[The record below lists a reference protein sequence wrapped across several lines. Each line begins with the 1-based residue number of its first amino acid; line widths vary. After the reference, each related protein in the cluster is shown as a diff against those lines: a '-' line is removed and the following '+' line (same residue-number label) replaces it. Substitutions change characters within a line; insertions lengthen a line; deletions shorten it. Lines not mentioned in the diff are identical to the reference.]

1 MKIVRSLAP
10 IEASK
15 PAVAMAVGFFDGV
28 HLGHQRVI
36 ALCREQAARE
46 QAETWVLTFDPHP
59 LQVVQPDR
67 APKLLTNLPARL
79 DLLRAQGIDGCMVI
93 PFTTEFSKLNPEE
106 FLNHLISHIP
116 GLRAVVIG
124 DNWRFGRGAS
134 GNVDLLRKLSRSYNF
149 HVTVADP
156 VLLDGEVVSSSRI
169 REAVDAGR
177 LGDAESMLGRRHAL
191 AGRVVDGLKR
201 GRHLGFPT
209 ANLDLHG
216 YAIPPPGIYAALV
229 HRDGHAA
236 QEGAVYLP
244 AGNPAQPGLLEV
256 HLLDFAGDLYG
267 HYLSVEFVRK
277 IRDDHL
283 RFEREPD
290 LKQQIANDVSAI
302 REILKDLP

>member
-15 PAVAMAVGFFDGV
+15 PAVTMAIGFFDGV

-46 QAETWVLTFDPHP
+46 HAETWVLTFDPHP
-59 LQVVQPDR
+59 LQVVQPAR
-67 APKLLTNLPARL
+67 APKLLTNLTARL

-93 PFTTEFSKLNPEE
+93 PFTPEFSKLNPEE

-116 GLRAVVIG
+116 DLRAVVIG

-134 GNVDLLRKLSRSYNF
+134 GNVDLLRKLSRNYNF
-149 HVTVADP
+149 HVTVAEP
-156 VLLDGEVVSSSRI
+156 VLLNSEVVSSSRI

-177 LGDAESMLGRRHAL
+177 LADAEHMLGRRHAL
-191 AGRVVDGLKR
+191 AGRVVDGMKR

-216 YAIPPPGIYAALV
+216 YALPPSGIYAALV

-236 QEGAVYLP
+236 QAGAVYLP
-244 AGNPAQPGLLEV
+244 EGNAAQPGLLEV

-267 HYLSVEFVRK
+267 HYLSVEFVQK
-277 IRDDHL
+277 IREDNL
-283 RFEREPD
+283 RFEREQD
-290 LKQQIANDVSAI
+290 LKQQIANDVVAI
-302 REILKDLP
+302 RELLGALP

>member
-10 IEASK
+10 IEAGK

-28 HLGHQRVI
+28 HAGHQRVI

-46 QAETWVLTFDPHP
+46 HAETWVLTFDPHP
-59 LQVVQPDR
+59 LQVVQPAR
-67 APKLLTNLPARL
+67 APKLLTNLTARL

-93 PFTTEFSKLNPEE
+93 PFTPEFSTLNPEE

-124 DNWRFGRGAS
+124 ENWRFGRGAS
-134 GNVDLLRKLSRSYNF
+134 GNVGLLRKLSRNYNF

-156 VLLDGEVVSSSRI
+156 VMLDGEVVSSSRI
-169 REAVDAGR
+169 REAIDAGH
-177 LGDAESMLGRRHAL
+177 LADAEKMLGRRHAL
-191 AGRVVDGLKR
+191 AGRVVDGMKR

-209 ANLDLHG
+209 ANLDVRGHAL
-216 YAIPPPGIYAALV
+216 PPPGIYAALV

-236 QEGAVYLP
+236 QGGAVYLP
-244 AGNPAQPGLLEV
+244 DGNTAQPGLLEV

-267 HYLSVEFVRK
+267 HYLSVEFVQK
-277 IRDDHL
+277 IREDNL
-283 RFEREPD
+283 RFEREQD
-290 LKQQIANDVSAI
+290 LKQQIASDVAAI
-302 REILKDLP
+302 REILGVLP